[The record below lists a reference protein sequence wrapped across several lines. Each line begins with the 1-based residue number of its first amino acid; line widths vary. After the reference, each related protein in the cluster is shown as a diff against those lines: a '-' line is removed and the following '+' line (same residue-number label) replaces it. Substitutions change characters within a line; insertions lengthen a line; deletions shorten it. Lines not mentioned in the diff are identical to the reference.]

1 MDKPVIA
8 GSTYLNS
15 APLCYSFLRGA
26 QRPLC
31 HFIPNTSPATCAEL
45 LRDGEV
51 DAALIPAIEY
61 QRIEDIALV
70 PGVAVAAHREVRS
83 VFLASLKAL
92 EEIETVALDTSS
104 RTSAALTRIFFQHFL
119 RRQVRYLPWNPD
131 LDEMLGVAHGA
142 LIIGDPA
149 LRIRFHRRDLRL
161 YDYAGLWY
169 EFTGLPLVFAL
180 WAVRRDRLEKV
191 RTVSFEAARREGV
204 EHIPEIIEAA
214 VRELR
219 LPADYLQS
227 YFAQCVVYD
236 LDEQKRAALDRFYEL
251 AFELRLIPN
260 RKKLMFL
267 PPEGD

>member
-31 HFIPNTSPATCAEL
+31 HFVPNTSPATCAAL

-61 QRIEDIALV
+61 QRMEGIALV

-83 VFLASLKAL
+83 VFLASFKPL
-92 EEIETVALDTSS
+92 EEIETVALDISS
-104 RTSAALTRIFFQHFL
+104 RTSAALTRIFFQYFL
-119 RRQVRYLPWNPD
+119 GRQVRYLPWNPD
-131 LDEMLGVAHGA
+131 LDEMLRVADGA
-142 LIIGDPA
+142 LLIGDPA
-149 LRIRFHRRDLRL
+149 LSVRFRRQELRF
-161 YDYAGLWY
+161 YDYASLWY

-180 WAVRRDRLEKV
+180 WAVRRDRWQKLQAI
-191 RTVSFEAARREGV
+191 SFERARREGV
-204 EHIPEIIEAA
+204 EHIPEIIRAA
-214 VRELR
+214 VNELK
-219 LPADYLQS
+219 LPADYLRS

-236 LDEQKRAALDRFYEL
+236 LDAQKQAGLDRFYEL
-251 AFELRLIPN
+251 AFELKLIPD
-260 RKKLMFL
+260 RKELMFL
-267 PPEGD
+267 PRS